1 MSSQIIR
8 EIESGLMRQ
17 ETPEFRPGDT
27 IRVSVKIVEG
37 DKERLQDFEGV
48 CIRRKGTGIAETFT
62 LRRVSYG
69 VGMERIFALHSP
81 KLEKIKVVR
90 HGRVR
95 RSKLYYLRAL
105 RGKKARIAE
114 RKGIE
119 TKTLGIGVAQS
130 PAPAAQETAGSEQ
143 PSGATTAAAAAEPT
157 SAEATT
163 EKAPE

>member
-1 MSSQIIR
+1 MSSQVIR
-8 EIESGLMRQ
+8 EIEQSMLRKDV
-17 ETPEFRPGDT
+17 PDFRPGDT
-27 IRVSVKIVEG
+27 VRVSVKITEG
-37 DKERLQDFEGV
+37 DKERIQDFEGV
-48 CIRRKGTGIAETFT
+48 CIRRKGSGISETFT

-69 VGMERIFALHSP
+69 VGMERIFPLNSP

-119 TKTLGIGVAQS
+119 TKALGIGVAPVPQES
-130 PAPAAQETAGSEQ
+130 APAAQ
-143 PSGATTAAAAAEPT
+143 PVVAAAQT
-157 SAEATT
+157 EAKT
-163 EKAPE
+163 E

>member
-1 MSSQIIR
+1 MSSQVIR
-8 EIESGLMRQ
+8 EIEQSMLRKDV
-17 ETPEFRPGDT
+17 PDFRPGDT
-27 IRVSVKIVEG
+27 VRVSVKITEG
-37 DKERLQDFEGV
+37 DKERIQDFEGV
-48 CIRRKGTGIAETFT
+48 CIRRKGSGISETFT

-69 VGMERIFALHSP
+69 VGMERIFPLNSP

-119 TKTLGIGVAQS
+119 TKALGIGVTPVPQES
-130 PAPAAQETAGSEQ
+130 APAAQPVVAV
-143 PSGATTAAAAAEPT
+143 AAQT
-157 SAEATT
+157 EAKT
-163 EKAPE
+163 E